1 MKKTVAYLLAGA
13 MFVCSTAFTIRLI
26 SILDQLKIVE
36 REAKEYIF
44 SDFTGGVLQFPY
56 SEVAKNLAVNKRA
69 EVVKQ
74 LGDYIRKYTESKE
87 FAQAYEAY
95 KAEMAGYNPQKKSK
109 EQLLTEKIAE
119 LKEDMRTAE
128 EDMKSASGDMKKLY
142 EFTLKQ
148 LKENLAALEN
158 PSHPK
163 HKMYLADLIEEHEE
177 AYQEEMEMSGA
188 NDPQYAP
195 PATPRDL
202 VKLRLKEFLDLTAD
216 IDFNAKLVQSGKV
229 KKFAD
234 PRLEAKSHEW
244 KYCFRAGKETI
255 TAAREYA
262 RNWLNA
268 LK

>member
-1 MKKTVAYLLAGA
+1 MKKTVVYLLVGV
-13 MFVCSTAFTIRLI
+13 MVMCTTAFTIRFI

-36 REAKEYIF
+36 KEAKEYIF
-44 SDFTGGVLQFPY
+44 SDFAGGSLQFPY
-56 SEVAKNLAVNKRA
+56 SAVAKNLAVNKRA

-74 LGDYIRKYTESKE
+74 LGDYIRKYTESAE

-95 KAEMAGYNPQKKSK
+95 KAEMAGDKPQKKSK
-109 EQLLTEKIAE
+109 EQLLKERIAQ
-119 LKEDMRTAE
+119 LKEDIKNAE
-128 EDMKSASGDMKKLY
+128 EEVKSARGDMKKLY
-142 EFTLKQ
+142 EETLKQ
-148 LKENLAALEN
+148 MKDNLAALAN
-158 PSHPK
+158 PSHPR
-163 HKMYLADLIEEHEE
+163 HKMYLADLMDEYEEE
-177 AYQEEMEMSGA
+177 YQEAMEMSGG
-188 NDPQYAP
+188 NDAEYAM
-195 PATPRDL
+195 PATPREL

-216 IDFNAKLVQSGKV
+216 IDFDAKLVQSGKV